1 MGMNSIPLKELPLDE
16 TKVSTVNLLKTM
28 DPNDVQNEKS
38 RGQLTLELTYKPFK
52 EEDMEHEGTEGG
64 DVVEKA
70 PDGTPAGGGLLY
82 VIVHEAQDLEGK
94 HHTNPYAKIIFKGDE
109 KKTKVPTQ
117 YAVQA
122 GRLKT
127 MVMVDL
133 TLCFQFIRIT
143 R

>member
-1 MGMNSIPLKELPLDE
+1 MGMNRILLKELPSDE
-16 TKVSTVNLLKTM
+16 TKVSTISLLKTM

-70 PDGTPAGGGLLY
+70 PDGTPAGDGLLY

-94 HHTNPYAKIIFKGDE
+94 HHTNPYAKIIFKGEE
-109 KKTKVPTQ
+109 KKTKVCRQ
-117 YAVQA
+117 KYAFQCT
-122 GRLKT
+122 LT

-133 TLCFQFIRIT
+133 TIYFPFIPCT